1 MVGIVSKP
9 LSQWLKRST
18 AHCSSSW
25 CLIQPSMPTVSGSRR
40 TISTPPLL
48 KKKRDSDMGK
58 SFETYGAAPIV
69 FADQPAE
76 LLIGPFTSKL
86 TLGVVED
93 DGTDV
98 PRPVV
103 TLVMPTP
110 MLFHMA
116 RDILKQA
123 TSPAVKRS
131 TVKALLSAAKSIE
144 ADTNLYELPSV
155 VEENQPP
162 PRRKRISKS

>member
-1 MVGIVSKP
+1 M
-9 LSQWLKRST
+9 
-18 AHCSSSW
+18 
-25 CLIQPSMPTVSGSRR
+25 
-40 TISTPPLL
+40 PPLL
-48 KKKRDSDMGK
+48 KKKRASDMGK
-58 SFETYGAAPIV
+58 SFETYGAAPVV

-86 TLGVVED
+86 TLGVVEQ
-93 DGTDV
+93 DGNDV

-123 TSPAVKRS
+123 MSPAIKRN
-131 TVKALLSAAKSIE
+131 TVKALLAAAKSIE
-144 ADTNLYELPSV
+144 TDTNLYDLPTE
-155 VEENQPP
+155 VETSPP
-162 PRRKRISKS
+162 PHRRKRILKS